1 MGWCDGWEVGSG
13 RGGLFALPT
22 PTRRQARPSR
32 WGLLRAAGQPVA
44 TDMR

>member
-1 MGWCDGWEVGSG
+1 MGWCDGWEVRSG
-13 RGGLFALPT
+13 RGGLFAL